1 MTNLK
6 TVQRLYGQSYI
17 SYSATYL
24 AAILAFW
31 LFQDVSQSKIL
42 NVWFII
48 FTLLT
53 FIRFV
58 MTWRYNQSTHNE
70 GNETWL
76 IMFLIMSAISGTMW
90 GLSGFL
96 FIPKGSLPLLESVL
110 YHGMLFLFIASLIG
124 GSIITYSASKMVY
137 LSFSFPAVVPQSFM
151 LIAQGDKYH
160 SFLGGIFLAY
170 GVVMFLISVYINRV
184 FAEHNNVDAEN
195 DRLRL
200 LLKRHDIKCD

>member
-1 MTNLK
+1 MSNLK
-6 TVQRLYGQSYI
+6 TIQRLYGQSYI

-24 AAILAFW
+24 AAILVFW
-31 LFQDVSQSKIL
+31 LFQGISHSKVLTI
-42 NVWFII
+42 WFAI
-48 FTLLT
+48 FSLFT
-53 FIRFV
+53 FLRFV
-58 MTWRYNQSTHNE
+58 MTWRYNQTKHNE
-70 GNETWL
+70 ENETWL
-76 IMFLIMSAISGTMW
+76 MIFLIMSAISGTMW

-96 FIPKGSLPLLESVL
+96 FIPEDELSLLDSVL

-124 GSIITYSASKMVY
+124 GSIITYSASKTVY

-170 GVVMFLISVYINRV
+170 GAVMFLISVYINRV

-200 LLKRHDIKCD
+200 LLKRNDIKCD